1 MTFNIGSQNA
11 GQINNVAG
19 DMHVSGGQHGVVGTP
34 EVARQISRNLRRSV
48 ATVQLD
54 RRSAQAAR
62 AEVDEIDAG
71 LSREQPDRAR
81 VAGALERLTRLLSAT
96 GALAAAGAALVE
108 PLQALAGWLGEL
120 GAPVL
125 QLLG

>member
-1 MTFNIGSQNA
+1 MTFHIGSQHAN
-11 GQINNVAG
+11 QINNVAG
-19 DMHVSGGQHGVVGTP
+19 DMHLSGGQHGYVGDP
-34 EVARQISRNLRRSV
+34 EVGRQISRHLRRSV
-48 ATVQLD
+48 ERAGLD
-54 RRSAQAAR
+54 GRSAVAAR

-71 LSREQPDRAR
+71 LAAGRPDRSR
-81 VAGALERLTRLLSAT
+81 IAGALERLTRLLSAT

-125 QLLG
+125 QLLV